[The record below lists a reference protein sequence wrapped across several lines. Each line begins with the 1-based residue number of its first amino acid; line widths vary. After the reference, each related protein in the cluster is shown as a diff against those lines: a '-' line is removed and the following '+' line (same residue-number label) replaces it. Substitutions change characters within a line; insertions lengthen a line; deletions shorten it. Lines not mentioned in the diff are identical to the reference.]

1 MYICFVRASSP
12 YDCRVVCSIFLNHI
26 QFVNPRPAA
35 TTAAAD
41 FRGKYPKMLYLC
53 AACKRAFSPDP
64 CFGQPWRP
72 GFHLWTI
79 IDVRVPRQAAS
90 RREWNNA
97 KLETNC
103 FRAAFYAYF
112 LFMLQ
117 YHLAQLVV
125 RLVWIFSH
133 ANVHQNVCLERGD
146 TNGSAAVCC
155 MRSDATCRNVP
166 NAVFWQWS
174 MFIGS
179 PWTRGRAV
187 QYQGLLCI
195 KSIWLSVVF

>member
-26 QFVNPRPAA
+26 QFVRPRPAA

-41 FRGKYPKMLYLC
+41 FRGKYPKMLYLF

-133 ANVHQNVCLERGD
+133 ANVHQNVCLEGGGGYERIRSCVLHAFGCYMSKRAKC
-146 TNGSAAVCC
+146 GVLAVVDVY
-155 MRSDATCRNVP
+155 RKPLDA
-166 NAVFWQWS
+166 W
-174 MFIGS
+174 
-179 PWTRGRAV
+179 
-187 QYQGLLCI
+187 
-195 KSIWLSVVF
+195 